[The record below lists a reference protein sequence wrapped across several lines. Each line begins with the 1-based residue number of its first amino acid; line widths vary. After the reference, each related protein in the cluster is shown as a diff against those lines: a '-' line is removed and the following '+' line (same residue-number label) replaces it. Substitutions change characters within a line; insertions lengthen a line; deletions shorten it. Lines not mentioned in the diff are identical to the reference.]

1 MNSSKRK
8 SIRRKSILRKSRA
21 RKSPVRKSRVNK
33 SRIRKSRIRKSRIRK
48 SRARKSR
55 ARKSSPQKSKS
66 IRRKSIQGKSR
77 ARKSLS
83 RKSKSIR
90 RKSIRRKS
98 RASKFYSPTEITD
111 EDKKYLNKTYT
122 PKITDEDLKF
132 LNKKQHTVLKGMK
145 EEEKRQRNL
154 TIQRKREKVQTPM
167 SKEEKDFFQP
177 LVFNIYEK
185 EEQTK
190 EALNKLFEFYKDD
203 RIKFVIEVFVKEIN
217 ELKSR
222 VFEIYESNEKEK
234 KERLETLRREVLGK
248 ISNPTDVD
256 RERIN
261 EIIEWLGIKL
271 RPAIRLR
278 ERKRKRNIIHEE
290 KNQPE
295 YKQEIER
302 EKVRNKEKIDSEKKR
317 KLEAYGKKK
326 ILKKNYAYYNDF
338 GGGKR
343 DINVYGQELTGK
355 GGDNYHCSLVNTTHN
370 GKDIIVPH
378 ATFAKK
384 DEDTYRKF
392 DPSNVKGQY
401 PYIHYHYG
409 INPNRKE
416 KDRFNKNTNRLVM
429 NPSFWPII
437 TEDPRFAYVNH
448 EEYFDH
454 LDSDSVDVSFIQ
466 FGSDILQNKLRE
478 KYKDC
483 HEEFDRN
490 QKHFKTLLDTNIV
503 TFGQNKE
510 DIEFASTGEK
520 KIH

>member
-8 SIRRKSILRKSRA
+8 SIRRKSIRRKSRKSRVRKSKSIRRKSRA
-21 RKSPVRKSRVNK
+21 RKSL
-33 SRIRKSRIRKSRIRK
+33 
-48 SRARKSR
+48 
-55 ARKSSPQKSKS
+55 PQKSKS
-66 IRRKSIQGKSR
+66 IRRKSR
-77 ARKSLS
+77 ARKSLPQKS
-83 RKSKSIR
+83 NSKSIRRKSIRRKSIR

-98 RASKFYSPTEITD
+98 RAPTYYSPTEITD

-122 PKITDEDLKF
+122 PKITDEDIKF

-145 EEEKRQRNL
+145 EEERRQRNL
-154 TIQRKREKVQTPM
+154 TIQREREKVQLPM
-167 SKEEKDFFQP
+167 SKKEKDFFQP
-177 LVFNIYEK
+177 LVFKIYEK
-185 EEQTK
+185 EKQIK
-190 EALNKLFEFYKDD
+190 EELDKLFEFYKDD
-203 RIKFVIEVFVKEIN
+203 RIKFVIEVFVKEIDK
-217 ELKSR
+217 LKPR
-222 VFEIYESNEKEK
+222 VFEIYESNEKE
-234 KERLETLRREVLGK
+234 RLEALRSEALGK
-248 ISNPTDVD
+248 ISNPTDID

-271 RPAIRLR
+271 RPIISLS

-302 EKVRNKEKIDSEKKR
+302 EKVRNKKKIDEEKKR

-326 ILKKNYAYYNDF
+326 ILKKNYAYYNEFD
-338 GGGKR
+338 GGKR

-370 GKDIIVPH
+370 GKKIIVPH
-378 ATFAKK
+378 ATFAKI
-384 DEDTYRKF
+384 DEDTYKKF

-454 LDSDSVDVSFIQ
+454 LDSVNDSSIQ

-478 KYKDC
+478 KYKAC
-483 HEEFDRN
+483 HKEFDGN
-490 QKHFKTLLDTNIV
+490 QTHFGTLLDTNIV